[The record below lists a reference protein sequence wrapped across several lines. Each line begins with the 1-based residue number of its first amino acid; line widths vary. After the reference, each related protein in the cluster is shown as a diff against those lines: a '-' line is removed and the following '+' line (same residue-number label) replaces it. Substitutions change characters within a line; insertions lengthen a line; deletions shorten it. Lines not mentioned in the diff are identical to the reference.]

1 MSQANDQAMPLVAHL
16 TELRSRLLR
25 CVIAVLLIFA
35 CLFYF
40 AQDIYA
46 LVSAPL
52 RAYLPA
58 GASMIA
64 TGVASPFLTPFK
76 LTMVVSLFLAMP
88 IILQQIWGFIA
99 PGLYQH
105 EKRIAVPLLSASI
118 ALFYAGMAFAYFV
131 VFPIMFGFFASMTP
145 TGVQMM
151 TDIGQYLDFVLTLF
165 FAFGVAFQIP
175 IATILLLWI
184 GIVDLEKLRKSRPYV
199 ILGCFVV
206 GMLLTP
212 PDVFS
217 QTLLAIPMWL
227 LFEMGIVFGS
237 ILVIKPRSAK
247 QATEEAGPSTTE
259 STSSS
264 SDDSASAAKK
274 EPVQRL

>member
-1 MSQANDQAMPLVAHL
+1 MNDQAMPLVAHL
-16 TELRSRLLR
+16 TELRTRLLR

-40 AQDIYA
+40 AQDIYT

-52 RAYLPA
+52 RAYLPE

-88 IILQQIWGFIA
+88 VILQQIWGFIA

-105 EKRIAVPLLSASI
+105 EKRIAVPLLTASI

-145 TGVQMM
+145 SGVQMM

-175 IATILLLWI
+175 IATILLLWV
-184 GIVDLEKLRKSRPYV
+184 GIADLAKLRKSRPYV

-227 LFEMGIVFGS
+227 LFELGIVFGS
-237 ILVIKPRSAK
+237 ILIIKPRTAK
-247 QATEEAGPSTTE
+247 AASEEDATETTA
-259 STSSS
+259 SN
-264 SDDSASAAKK
+264 SAAATEVEPAADKK
-274 EPVQRL
+274 DPVQRL